1 MKLFRFELRKLLLNK
16 KTLIILAVMFALYI
30 GIGVANIIMPF
41 KGTGT
46 HEIYTELAGDFT
58 GKLDLVQA
66 EKSTAEVSELQGLYG
81 TGHMV
86 ERMSSTNGQLKFD
99 YQYSAF
105 ATRVNT
111 YYNGTGVPGS
121 DEIIGIKPLEEEIAR
136 LEAAGETD
144 TYQYD
149 KLVKQLDFEKNI
161 GEPEFQ
167 EVTSWDSL
175 FEEWGGI
182 FILILLFFPLAFL
195 IAPVFT
201 MEASTGMDN
210 VILSSQN
217 GRGKLVVAKLGAV
230 AVTCTVVTLI
240 FFLGTAL
247 GNFIPFLSLYGGGNS
262 IRCISSLLTAQLDVS
277 IFSFSMITVFWVLFV
292 AIVFGFIVSLIS
304 SKMKNHAAVFGFG
317 IIVLMV
323 NMVIEALGT
332 EIVEFL
338 DVVVKLGFTN
348 TVSSISIFGGTTT
361 FNIFGLVV
369 PYYAVALFGLTCF
382 AVLSVIGVYHSQK
395 KRTIA

>member
-1 MKLFRFELRKLLLNK
+1 
-16 KTLIILAVMFALYI
+16 
-30 GIGVANIIMPF
+30 
-41 KGTGT
+41 
-46 HEIYTELAGDFT
+46 
-58 GKLDLVQA
+58 
-66 EKSTAEVSELQGLYG
+66 
-81 TGHMV
+81 
-86 ERMSSTNGQLKFD
+86 
-99 YQYSAF
+99 
-105 ATRVNT
+105 
-111 YYNGTGVPGS
+111 
-121 DEIIGIKPLEEEIAR
+121 
-136 LEAAGETD
+136 
-144 TYQYD
+144 
-149 KLVKQLDFEKNI
+149 
-161 GEPEFQ
+161 
-167 EVTSWDSL
+167 
-175 FEEWGGI
+175 
-182 FILILLFFPLAFL
+182 
-195 IAPVFT
+195 
-201 MEASTGMDN
+201 MDN

>member
-1 MKLFRFELRKLLLNK
+1 
-16 KTLIILAVMFALYI
+16 MFALYI

>member
-149 KLVKQLDFEKNI
+149 KLVK
-161 GEPEFQ
+161 
-167 EVTSWDSL
+167 
-175 FEEWGGI
+175 
-182 FILILLFFPLAFL
+182 
-195 IAPVFT
+195 
-201 MEASTGMDN
+201 
-210 VILSSQN
+210 
-217 GRGKLVVAKLGAV
+217 
-230 AVTCTVVTLI
+230 
-240 FFLGTAL
+240 
-247 GNFIPFLSLYGGGNS
+247 
-262 IRCISSLLTAQLDVS
+262 
-277 IFSFSMITVFWVLFV
+277 
-292 AIVFGFIVSLIS
+292 
-304 SKMKNHAAVFGFG
+304 
-317 IIVLMV
+317 
-323 NMVIEALGT
+323 
-332 EIVEFL
+332 
-338 DVVVKLGFTN
+338 
-348 TVSSISIFGGTTT
+348 
-361 FNIFGLVV
+361 
-369 PYYAVALFGLTCF
+369 
-382 AVLSVIGVYHSQK
+382 
-395 KRTIA
+395 